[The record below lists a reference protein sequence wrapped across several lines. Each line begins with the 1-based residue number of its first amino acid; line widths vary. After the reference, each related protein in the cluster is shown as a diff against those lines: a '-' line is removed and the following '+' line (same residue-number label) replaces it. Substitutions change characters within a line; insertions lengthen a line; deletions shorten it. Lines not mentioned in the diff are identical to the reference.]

1 MVEDLAHAS
10 AHRRAILGMFIALLF
25 FLFLSRFAFPQ
36 VQPNEYEVKAAFI
49 FHFAQ
54 MVEWPSN
61 ALGAN
66 AQPLV
71 ICTLDD
77 DSYSSALTTVAEGK
91 LIGSHPVQTRLL
103 HTIADVPGCHVLV
116 VGGKDKKRVAAIL
129 AGTKDAPLLTVGDSE
144 DFAPAGGIIGLL
156 LQDNKIRFDVNLIA
170 ARRANLK
177 ISSRLLVL
185 ARSVI
190 GGGKA
195 G

>member
-10 AHRRAILGMFIALLF
+10 AHRRAIAGFFFALLF
-25 FLFLSRFAFPQ
+25 FFFLTVFALGQ

-77 DSYSSALTTVAEGK
+77 DSYSAALTTVAEGK